1 MSVICESQTVV
12 GLQGGAFRA
21 STLLSNN
28 RGEQVPRKRKKNTT
42 SCMIMARESTQYIM
56 PSYTTRVDFNIPKQ
70 SYNVQ
75 KKDNWNMFLL

>member
-1 MSVICESQTVV
+1 MSLICESQTVV

-28 RGEQVPRKRKKNTT
+28 RGEQVPRTKQNTT
-42 SCMIMARESTQYIM
+42 SLIMARESTQYIM

-75 KKDNWNMFLL
+75 KKDNWNMFLQ